1 MPKIN
6 MSPVLAAFG
15 GSRRESIPCLS
26 LSAVHGIPWFIDGL
40 LQYLPLSS
48 HGLPLCLPSLIMTVP
63 SLWIKAHPNSG

>member
-15 GSRRESIPCLS
+15 GSKRESIPCLLL
-26 LSAVHGIPWFIDGL
+26 LSPVHGVPWFIDGL

-48 HGLPLCLPSLIMTVP
+48 HGLPLCLPSLIMTIL
-63 SLWIKAHPNSG
+63 SLWI